1 MNNSSEDFRKELINK
16 IKPCIHNLTMR
27 PGLFRGEYCES
38 YDGFVAGEAVSFL
51 YVRDPGPLNKMSD
64 SDFIDVFLHVNNI
77 RNCFYFIR
85 SPEKSAARKEG
96 EGLCFDKTLTKKEFL
111 DSIYEQLKQMEDI
124 DCFSRVEI
132 DDFVYAIGNS
142 LVDNGSPGVKTV
154 LGSRRL

>member
-27 PGLFRGEYCES
+27 PGLFCGEYCES

-51 YVRDPGPLNKMSD
+51 YVRDPGPLNNMSD
-64 SDFIDVFLHVNNI
+64 SDFINVFLHVNNI

-96 EGLCFDKTLTKKEFL
+96 EGLYFDKTLTKKEFL
-111 DSIYEQLKQMEDI
+111 DCIYEQLKQMEDI
-124 DCFSRVEI
+124 DCFSKDEI
-132 DDFVYAIGNS
+132 DDLVCAIGNS
-142 LVDNGSPGVKTV
+142 LINIENPSVKAV
-154 LGSRRL
+154 FGSRRF